1 MPTVLWLPLPANRQ
15 HNRKRERTLLLFCS
29 LLIFRAAGF
38 LRTAALFSQYCDAF
52 SDLLYACTP
61 GAKCD
66 IYHSADCPLR
76 GKRTLGRM
84 QCEIRFF
91 EKMEPV
97 QRQGAVPV
105 FAHNLMKHRF
115 FRGENGK
122 TKSCICAH
130 EMCPVAAFRFFLD
143 LWMRSG
149 AGRYGMIGN
158 LPPYTTVPHGMR
170 SHPSAYDRIRPY
182 TTVYETYQ
190 SKDKNKSENKSKEE
204 E

>member
-105 FAHNLMKHRF
+105 F
-115 FRGENGK
+115 
-122 TKSCICAH
+122 CAQFD
-130 EMCPVAAFRFFLD
+130 ETQVF
-143 LWMRSG
+143 SG
-149 AGRYGMIGN
+149 R
-158 LPPYTTVPHGMR
+158 
-170 SHPSAYDRIRPY
+170 
-182 TTVYETYQ
+182 
-190 SKDKNKSENKSKEE
+190 KWENKKLHLRT
-204 E
+204 